1 MGGSRFGPPVLFD
14 ARDGAGHVR
23 LAIDH
28 VALIHHDSRN
38 GGDAQ
43 APCVGNA
50 LVFGGDA
57 TLEVSAPW
65 LSRRFTMAVACRDRR
80 AAPQKAPL
88 RSGRFI
94 QLDQLL
100 ATHGPDRVTAVGDD
114 HHIGG
119 EAGRAEHGQGRPA
132 AQRPGQ
138 GFASPMR
145 TWMKMLACRAP
156 KELSGP

>member
-1 MGGSRFGPPVLFD
+1 MSGSRFGPPVLFD

-65 LSRRFTMAVACRDRR
+65 LSRRFTMAVACPGSAGS
-80 AAPQKAPL
+80 AAE
-88 RSGRFI
+88 SS
-94 QLDQLL
+94 
-100 ATHGPDRVTAVGDD
+100 
-114 HHIGG
+114 
-119 EAGRAEHGQGRPA
+119 
-132 AQRPGQ
+132 
-138 GFASPMR
+138 ASIRGASSSSISCSPPMVL
-145 TWMKMLACRAP
+145 T
-156 KELSGP
+156 G

>member
-1 MGGSRFGPPVLFD
+1 MLLD

-50 LVFGGDA
+50 LVSEA
-57 TLEVSAPW
+57 MRRWRSAPPW
-65 LSRRFTMAVACRDRR
+65 LSRRFTMAVACSGSAGSCRR
-80 AAPQKAPL
+80 KLGFDP
-88 RSGRFI
+88 GRFV
-94 QLDQLL
+94 QLDQPL
-100 ATHGPDRVTAVGDD
+100 AAHGLDRVAAVGDD
-114 HHIGG
+114 HHIGCEG
-119 EAGRAEHGQGRPA
+119 GRAQHGQGRRA

-145 TWMKMLACRAP
+145 SWMKMLACRVP
-156 KELSGP
+156 ES